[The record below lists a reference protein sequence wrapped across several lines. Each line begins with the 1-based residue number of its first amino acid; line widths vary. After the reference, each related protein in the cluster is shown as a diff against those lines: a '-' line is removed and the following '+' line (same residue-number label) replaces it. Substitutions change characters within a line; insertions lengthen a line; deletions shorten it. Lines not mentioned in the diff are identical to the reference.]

1 MSAPALAVALLALAY
16 LLGGIPFG
24 YLAGRLVKGV
34 DLRRVGSGNLG
45 ATNAIRQ
52 LGWGWGVAVFGL
64 DLLKGW
70 AAVALAQRLSGA
82 SWLPL
87 AAGLAAILGHSF
99 TPYLGFRGGKGVA
112 TSAGVFLRLAPL
124 ATGLALLCF
133 LVVMLASRIVSLSS
147 LTAASAL
154 PLLLL
159 WREPDQPLLLAFAV
173 LIGLF
178 IWIRHRANLRRLL
191 RGEEPRLGGPRR
203 GGA

>member
-1 MSAPALAVALLALAY
+1 MTASDFALLALAT
-16 LLGGIPFG
+16 LVGGIPFG

-52 LGWGWGVAVFGL
+52 LGWGWGIAVFGL
-64 DLLKGW
+64 DLFKGW
-70 AAVALAQRLSGA
+70 LAVGLAQRLGGEVP

-112 TSAGVFLRLAPL
+112 TSAGVFLRLAPV
-124 ATGLALLCF
+124 ATGLTLLVF
-133 LVVMLASRIVSLSS
+133 AVVVLASRIVSLSS
-147 LTAASAL
+147 LTAATAM
-154 PLLLL
+154 PLFLL
-159 WREPDQPLLLAFAV
+159 WRQPGDRPLFGFALLIAL
-173 LIGLF
+173 L

-191 RGEEPRLGGPRR
+191 RGEEPRFGGPRK
-203 GGA
+203 GAA

>member
-1 MSAPALAVALLALAY
+1 MSALLLLGAY

-24 YLAGRLVKGV
+24 YLAGRLVAGV
-34 DLRRVGSGNLG
+34 DLRQVGSGNLG

-52 LGWGWGVAVFGL
+52 LGWGWGTAVFGL

-70 AAVALAQRLSGA
+70 LAVALAQRFGA
-82 SWLPL
+82 SAGGWLPV
-87 AAGLAAILGHSF
+87 AAGLAAVLGHSF

-124 ATGLALLCF
+124 ATGLALLIF
-133 LVVMLASRIVSLSS
+133 AAMMLGSRIVSLSS
-147 LTAASAL
+147 LTATTAL

-159 WREPDQPLLLAFAV
+159 WRQPDEPLLQGFAV
-173 LIGLF
+173 LLVLF
-178 IWIRHRANLRRLL
+178 IWIRHRGNLRRLL
-191 RGEEPRLGGPRR
+191 RGQEPRLGGPRQ

>member
-1 MSAPALAVALLALAY
+1 MSALVLLGAY

-24 YLAGRLVKGV
+24 YLAGRLVAGV
-34 DLRRVGSGNLG
+34 DLRQVGSGNLG

-52 LGWGWGVAVFGL
+52 LGWGWGAAVFGL

-70 AAVALAQRLSGA
+70 TAVALAQRFGA
-82 SWLPL
+82 GAGSWLPV
-87 AAGLAAILGHSF
+87 AAGLAAVLGHSF
-99 TPYLGFRGGKGVA
+99 TPFLGFKGGKGVA

-124 ATGLALLCF
+124 ATGLALLIF
-133 LVVMLASRIVSLSS
+133 AAVMLGSRIVSLSS
-147 LTAASAL
+147 LTATTAL

-159 WREPDQPLLLAFAV
+159 WRQPDEPLLHGFAV
-173 LIGLF
+173 LLVLF

-191 RGEEPRLGGPRR
+191 RGQEPRLGGPRQ

>member
-1 MSAPALAVALLALAY
+1 MSALVLLGAY

-24 YLAGRLVKGV
+24 YLAGRLVAGV
-34 DLRRVGSGNLG
+34 DLRQVGSGNLG

-52 LGWGWGVAVFGL
+52 LGWGWGAAVFGL

-70 AAVALAQRLSGA
+70 AAVALAQRVGA
-82 SWLPL
+82 GAGGWLPV
-87 AAGLAAILGHSF
+87 AAGLAAVLGHSF
-99 TPYLGFRGGKGVA
+99 TPFLGFKGGKGVA

-124 ATGLALLCF
+124 ATGLALLIF
-133 LVVMLASRIVSLSS
+133 AAVMLSSRIVSLSS
-147 LTAASAL
+147 LTATTAL

-159 WREPDQPLLLAFAV
+159 WRQPDEPLLQGFAV
-173 LIGLF
+173 LLVLF

-191 RGEEPRLGGPRR
+191 RGQEPRLGGPRQ

>member
-1 MSAPALAVALLALAY
+1 MSPSGFALLVLAY
-16 LLGGIPFG
+16 LVGGIPFG

-52 LGWGWGVAVFGL
+52 LGWGWGLAVFGL
-64 DLLKGW
+64 DVLKGW
-70 AAVALAQRLSGA
+70 VAVALAQRLGGQGP

-112 TSAGVFLRLAPL
+112 TSAGVFLRLAPA
-124 ATGLALLCF
+124 ATGLTLLVF
-133 LVVMLASRIVSLSS
+133 AVVVLASRTVSLSS
-147 LTAASAL
+147 LTAATAMPL
-154 PLLLL
+154 FIAWRQPGDRPLLG
-159 WREPDQPLLLAFAV
+159 FAIV
-173 LIGLF
+173 IALF

-191 RGEEPRLGGPRR
+191 RGEEPRFGRPRK
-203 GGA
+203 GAA

>member
-1 MSAPALAVALLALAY
+1 MSALLPILVGAY

-24 YLAGRLVKGV
+24 YLAGRLVAGV

-52 LGWGWGVAVFGL
+52 LGWGWGSVVFGL

-70 AAVALAQRLSGA
+70 VAVALAQRFGGGA
-82 SWLPL
+82 GAWLPV

-99 TPYLGFRGGKGVA
+99 TPYLRFKGGKGVA
-112 TSAGVFLRLAPL
+112 TSAGVFLRLAPV
-124 ATGLALLCF
+124 ATGIALAVF
-133 LVVMLASRIVSLSS
+133 LVVMLSSRIVSLSS
-147 LTAASAL
+147 LTATAAL

-159 WREPDQPLLLAFAV
+159 WRQPDEPLLLGFASLIAV
-173 LIGLF
+173 L
-178 IWIRHRANLRRLL
+178 IWIRHRGNLRRLL